1 MPATKLFW
9 YDGGLKPSRPAELE
23 DGRPMPAEANLYIG
37 DKGKILGGTND
48 GRIIPESKM
57 QQYKP
62 PPQTLP
68 RPALVGNLTT
78 AEWIAAC
85 RGGERASCN
94 FDVADLLTEV
104 VLLGNIAIRTG
115 KKLYWD
121 ADDMKITN
129 DEGANEYIKQS
140 YRSGWS
146 L

>member
-1 MPATKLFW
+1 
-9 YDGGLKPSRPAELE
+9 
-23 DGRPMPAEANLYIG
+23 MPAEGNLYIA

-48 GRIIPESKM
+48 GRIIPDSKM

-62 PPQTLP
+62 PPQTLR
-68 RPALVGNLTT
+68 RPALGESLTT

-85 RGGERASCN
+85 RGGEPASCN
-94 FDVADLLTEV
+94 FDVADLLTEI

-121 ADDMKITN
+121 GDNMKIAN
-129 DEGANEYIKQS
+129 DEGANKYVEQP
-140 YRSGWS
+140 YRSDWS